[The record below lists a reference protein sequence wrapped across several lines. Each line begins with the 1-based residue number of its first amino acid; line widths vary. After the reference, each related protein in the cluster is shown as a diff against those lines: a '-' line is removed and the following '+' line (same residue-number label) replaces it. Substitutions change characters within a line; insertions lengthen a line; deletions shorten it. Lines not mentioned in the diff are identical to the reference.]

1 MLRYLASLFCGV
13 LLVAGWTATDANSQA
28 DRAQAHVA
36 AARAAAY
43 EPGQDFTA
51 IFGLCA
57 EPNLNAP
64 PPAPPDE
71 SVPPP
76 TIPPRSQWY
85 REPQKVFDNV
95 YHVGGSNNEAIWA
108 VTTSEG
114 IIVINSGYEYSAE
127 ELIINGLRKMGL
139 DPAETRYVII
149 ASADTDEY
157 GGAKYLQDHY
167 NTRVVMSEAEWDALA
182 ASRAPAASKPRRDMI
197 VTDGQELKLG
207 DVTVRFYVT
216 PGHSPGTVSALI
228 SPVKDGSQWHVA
240 SVFGGRAAGG
250 YEYFGSAVESMRV
263 WSASVKRYKV
273 IAENAGADVF
283 LSPHNSWDR
292 LHDKLDAL
300 KFRQPGEPHLF
311 VSRSAVSRY
320 QTMLSECMDAQL
332 AWRKGE

>member
-13 LLVAGWTATDANSQA
+13 LLLAGWTATDANAQA

-36 AARAAAY
+36 GARAAAY

-57 EPNLNAP
+57 APNLNA

-127 ELIINGLRKMGL
+127 ELIVNGLRKMGL
-139 DPAETRYVII
+139 DPAEVREVSI
-149 ASADTDEY
+149 ASAAADDY
-157 GGAKYLQDHY
+157 GGAKYLQDHH
-167 NTRVVMSEAEWDALA
+167 NTRVLMSEREWDALA

-207 DVTVRFYVT
+207 DVTVRLYVT

-228 SPVKDGSQWHVA
+228 SPVKDGSQWH
-240 SVFGGRAAGG
+240 
-250 YEYFGSAVESMRV
+250 
-263 WSASVKRYKV
+263 
-273 IAENAGADVF
+273 
-283 LSPHNSWDR
+283 
-292 LHDKLDAL
+292 
-300 KFRQPGEPHLF
+300 
-311 VSRSAVSRY
+311 
-320 QTMLSECMDAQL
+320 
-332 AWRKGE
+332 